1 MAYNNVDDLV
11 RKLSLKTD
19 KEATKELTK
28 FFALPRFALTAD
40 DFDRRYCDGANDGGI
55 DIFNEEGPVSFIVQ
69 SKFTG
74 TPRSIGS
81 NTVLAEIR
89 KVVNTLTNQNPNH
102 RAETFVNAVR
112 HGSND
117 PGTLL
122 EFIFLTTNDVSEHVI
137 SAAQEALEALN
148 RTHGWRTSVDFVPF
162 GRAELQRLLLDI
174 RYGYVPHT
182 GKRELP
188 IAQGPG
194 GRQLIE
200 NRGDDTGV
208 YSVVCTAKVTDL
220 LKWVLPSGDVSQFLQ
235 KNVRGY
241 EGEKEIN
248 NGIIASFEKEP
259 RWFWYKHNGIVIFAD
274 SLIVSSDSSKLI
286 LRNPQIVNGGQTLVA
301 TYKAFDKLGR
311 KDSDA
316 EVLVRVYRFPYDR
329 METHKEGL
337 EIVKALNSQNPI
349 KPSDLHSND
358 SRQVRLEKLFEELDY
373 KYHRKRAKENKSARF
388 SITMRN
394 LALNYLVCKKQI
406 PHEGVTGKI
415 EEIFSES
422 TRYQEVFPEDRIGRD
437 LGLTHIA
444 LEYVLVWQ
452 ITELLAKVRKDLPK
466 KERELYN
473 YTRYFVLADAYR
485 RVLEWRQQTS
495 IHPSWHDWKEFIE
508 SPAFENGLWAFARSA
523 FKVVSSTVPAGE
535 EARKF
540 FRRKEAS
547 EKYSRV
553 APASKSLRIDM
564 NREWQRW
571 GKRTRAEA
579 A

>member
-1 MAYNNVDDLV
+1 VGYNNIDDLV

-19 KEATKELTK
+19 KEATKELTR
-28 FFALPRFALTAD
+28 FFTLPRFALTED

-55 DIFNEEGPVSFIVQ
+55 DIFNEEGPVSYIVQ
-69 SKFTG
+69 SKFSG

-81 NTVLAEIR
+81 SAVLAEIR
-89 KVVNTLTNQNPNH
+89 KVINTLTGQNPNH
-102 RAETFVNAVR
+102 KADAFVNAVR
-112 HGSND
+112 HGSSD
-117 PGTLL
+117 SGTLL
-122 EFIFLTTNDVSEHVI
+122 EFIFLTTNDVTERVA
-137 SAAQEALEALN
+137 SAAQESLEGLN
-148 RTHGWRTSVDFVPF
+148 REHGWRTTVDFVPF

-220 LKWVLPSGDVSQFLQ
+220 LKWILPSGDVGQFLQ

-274 SLIVSSDSSKLI
+274 ALVVSPDSSKLI
-286 LRNPQIVNGGQTLVA
+286 LRNPQVVNGGQTLVA
-301 TYKAFDKLGR
+301 TYKAFDKVGR

-329 METHKEGL
+329 LETRKEGL
-337 EIVKALNSQNPI
+337 EIVKALNSQNPT

-358 SRQVRLEKLFEELDY
+358 SRQVRLEKLFEELGY
-373 KYHRKRAKENKSARF
+373 KYHRKRAKENKSGRF
-388 SITMRN
+388 SMTMRN

-406 PHEGVTGKI
+406 PYEGVAGQI
-415 EEIFSES
+415 EEIFSED

-437 LGLTHIA
+437 LSLTHIA
-444 LEYVLVWQ
+444 LEYVLAWQ
-452 ITELLAKVRKDLPK
+452 IGELLAKVRKDLPK

-473 YTRYFVLADAYR
+473 YTRYFVLVDVYK

-495 IHPSWHDWKEFIE
+495 VHPSWHDWKEFIE
-508 SPAFENGLWAFARSA
+508 SSAFEMALWVFARSA
-523 FKVVSSTVPAGE
+523 FKVASGMVPTGE

-540 FRRKEAS
+540 FRRKESA
-547 EKYSRV
+547 ERYFRV
-553 APASKSLRIDM
+553 APGSKSLRSDM

-571 GKRTRAEA
+571 EKRMRAEA